1 MVLMKTEPKDGV
13 YVINRVWFIDQTGDQ
28 KFRYVLYM
36 QIGFHALWMLM
47 LRNNQQMTNKCVNFG
62 FGVIQIG
69 LSMFL
74 FVGIGNTENLVNDQG
89 LMVDEDQSMGS

>member
-47 LRNNQQMTNKCVNFG
+47 LRNN
-62 FGVIQIG
+62 
-69 LSMFL
+69 
-74 FVGIGNTENLVNDQG
+74 
-89 LMVDEDQSMGS
+89 